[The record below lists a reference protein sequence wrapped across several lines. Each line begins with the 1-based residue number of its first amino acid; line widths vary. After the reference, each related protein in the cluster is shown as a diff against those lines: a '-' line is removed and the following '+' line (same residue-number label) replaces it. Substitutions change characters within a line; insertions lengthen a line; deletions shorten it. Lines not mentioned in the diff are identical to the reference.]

1 MTGWVQQHRRRWMAA
16 LLGISG
22 AMLTAAPAPAAATAW
37 EVDRNIDGS
46 DPSRHICEMYTT
58 WRDGRDLA
66 FWVDA
71 DEFFGFSVIDPE
83 WRLPKGVRSYVTFEF
98 SNKRAN
104 SFEVAAVGLDEVIG
118 DWRQDDGVEFL
129 QRFRDLKRMTLIFPQ
144 GARWSVDLTGSKRAF
159 QRWFDCFIDMRKA
172 LGREGGEHRGRL
184 GQERGQ
190 ERGEERGG
198 DRGDRLSRNP
208 F

>member
-1 MTGWVQQHRRRWMAA
+1 MIGRFQTRRRWMAA
-16 LLGISG
+16 LTMLGVMLG
-22 AMLTAAPAPAAATAW
+22 AALLTSAPAAATAW
-37 EVDRNIDGS
+37 EVDRNIDGA

-83 WRLPKGVRSYVTFEF
+83 WRLPAGVRSYVTFEF

-104 SFEVAAVGLDEVIG
+104 SFEVAAVGRDEVIG

-129 QRFRDLKRMTLIFPQ
+129 QRFRDRKRMTLIFPQ

-159 QRWFDCFIDMRKA
+159 QRWFDCFVEMRKA
-172 LGREGGEHRGRL
+172 LGREGGAH
-184 GQERGQ
+184 
-190 ERGEERGG
+190 GG
-198 DRGDRLSRNP
+198 DRGEDQGRRASRNP